1 MAVVAPQSLPTT
13 SADGRAI
20 TVQIARQMLALVGSG
35 WQAPNGSNN
44 AADALAIAASYADL
58 RALLL
63 LLWDQIF
70 VSSATGTTGELTR
83 WESVLG
89 VPPDTTLSDELRQAR
104 LLAFVRSAI
113 DGTPQG
119 IESAVSAITA
129 TCTVVETSAADV
141 WASNPYPTAA
151 DRRQVFFFA
160 VVVPLANVT
169 NATKRN
175 QIVAVLDRMKPA
187 HTNYSITNAVGL
199 RAETA
204 ANLAEITAVGA

>member
-1 MAVVAPQSLPTT
+1 M
-13 SADGRAI
+13 
-20 TVQIARQMLALVGSG
+20 
-35 WQAPNGSNN
+35 
-44 AADALAIAASYADL
+44 
-58 RALLL
+58 
-63 LLWDQIF
+63 
-70 VSSATGTTGELTR
+70 
-83 WESVLG
+83 
-89 VPPDTTLSDELRQAR
+89 
-104 LLAFVRSAI
+104 
-113 DGTPQG
+113 
-119 IESAVSAITA
+119 
-129 TCTVVETSAADV
+129 

-204 ANLAEITAVGA
+204 ANLAEITAVGV